1 MNESNIIRLYN
12 YLKNNYIKLYDSPV
26 RYHYICSTRNFHY
39 FTQHSFDEFKIK
51 AVHKE
56 NKNNVYTHKFS
67 NCEELITLLRDK
79 PFLETIFANIVK
91 QLSYYLYLV
100 QNRIKCSGTN
110 VNDVFYIEART
121 YFNEYKNQ
129 YSDYLNN
136 EGNTIISTPIR
147 FSAQNIFIDD
157 RDRVARIQINPEN
170 ILTSNTMSE
179 QRVREIVQ
187 QAFRERISELRDRMN
202 ITATDPRIEQNLREL
217 RLRVEELSRRFDRRR
232 NPEQR

>member
-1 MNESNIIRLYN
+1 MNESNIIRLYD

-26 RYHYICSTRNFHY
+26 RYHYICSTRNFYY

-110 VNDVFYIEART
+110 VNDVFYIETRT

-147 FSAQNIFIDD
+147 FSAQNVFIDD
-157 RDRVARIQINPEN
+157 RDRVERVQLSAQN
-170 ILTSNTMSE
+170 LMTE
-179 QRVREIVQ
+179 QRVREIAYQ
-187 QAFRERISELRDRMN
+187 TFRERIGELMERQNR
-202 ITATDPRIEQNLREL
+202 IATDPRVEQNLREL
-217 RLRVEELSRRFDRRR
+217 RLRIEELSRRFNRRR

>member
-1 MNESNIIRLYN
+1 MNESNIIRLYD

-91 QLSYYLYLV
+91 QLSYCLYLV

-147 FSAQNIFIDD
+147 FSAQNIFIN
-157 RDRVARIQINPEN
+157 DRVERVQLSAQN
-170 ILTSNTMSE
+170 LMTE
-179 QRVREIVQ
+179 QRVREIAYQ
-187 QAFRERISELRDRMN
+187 TFRERIGELMERQNR
-202 ITATDPRIEQNLREL
+202 IATDPRVEQSLREL
-217 RLRVEELSRRFDRRR
+217 RLRIEELSRRF
-232 NPEQR
+232 N

>member
-1 MNESNIIRLYN
+1 MNENNIARLFN
-12 YLKNNYIKLYDSPV
+12 YLKNNYIKLYDSSV
-26 RYHYICSTRNFHY
+26 RYHYICSTRNFYY

-79 PFLETIFANIVK
+79 PFLETIFANMVK

-110 VNDVFYIEART
+110 VNDVFYMEART

-136 EGNTIISTPIR
+136 EGNTIIGTPIR
-147 FSAQNIFIDD
+147 FSAQNIFIKM
-157 RDRVARIQINPEN
+157 PK
-170 ILTSNTMSE
+170 
-179 QRVREIVQ
+179 
-187 QAFRERISELRDRMN
+187 
-202 ITATDPRIEQNLREL
+202 
-217 RLRVEELSRRFDRRR
+217 
-232 NPEQR
+232 

>member
-91 QLSYYLYLV
+91 QLSYCLYLV

-136 EGNTIISTPIR
+136 KGNTIIS
-147 FSAQNIFIDD
+147 SAQNIFVDD

-202 ITATDPRIEQNLREL
+202 ITATDHRVEQSLREL
-217 RLRVEELSRRFDRRR
+217 SHRVEELSRRFDRRR

>member
-26 RYHYICSTRNFHY
+26 RYHYICSTRNFYY

-121 YFNEYKNQ
+121 YFNEYKK
-129 YSDYLNN
+129 S
-136 EGNTIISTPIR
+136 
-147 FSAQNIFIDD
+147 IF
-157 RDRVARIQINPEN
+157 
-170 ILTSNTMSE
+170 
-179 QRVREIVQ
+179 
-187 QAFRERISELRDRMN
+187 
-202 ITATDPRIEQNLREL
+202 
-217 RLRVEELSRRFDRRR
+217 RLFK
-232 NPEQR
+232 

>member
-12 YLKNNYIKLYDSPV
+12 YLKDNYIKLYDSPV

-51 AVHKE
+51 AINKS
-56 NKNNVYTHKFS
+56 NKNDIVIYRFS
-67 NCEELITLLRDK
+67 NDKELITLLNQVPLIK
-79 PFLETIFANIVK
+79 SVFANLVK
-91 QLSYYLYLV
+91 QLSYFLYVV

-129 YSDYLNN
+129 YSDYLNRQEN
-136 EGNTIISTPIR
+136 VIR
-147 FSAQNIFIDD
+147 AIPNDQVVSFNNARNIFIN
-157 RDRVARIQINPEN
+157 DRVERVQLSGQNM
-170 ILTSNTMSE
+170 LTE
-179 QRVREIVQ
+179 ERAREIINQ
-187 QAFRERISELRDRMN
+187 TFRERAAELIERQNR
-202 ITATDPRIEQNLREL
+202 IATDPRIEQEL
-217 RLRVEELSRRFDRRR
+217 RQLRSQIEELSRRFYRMR

>member
-1 MNESNIIRLYN
+1 M
-12 YLKNNYIKLYDSPV
+12 
-26 RYHYICSTRNFHY
+26 
-39 FTQHSFDEFKIK
+39 
-51 AVHKE
+51 HKE

-110 VNDVFYIEART
+110 VNDVFYMEART

-147 FSAQNIFIDD
+147 FSAQNIFVDD
-157 RDRVARIQINPEN
+157 RDRVARIQISPDN

-179 QRVREIVQ
+179 QRVREIAQ
-187 QAFRERISELRDRMN
+187 QTLRERIGELMERQN
-202 ITATDPRIEQNLREL
+202 LIASDPRVEENLREL
-217 RLRVEELSRRFDRRR
+217 RLRVEELGRRFNRIRE
-232 NPEQR
+232 PEQR

>member
-1 MNESNIIRLYN
+1 MNENNIARLFN
-12 YLKNNYIKLYDSPV
+12 YLKNNYIKLYDSSV
-26 RYHYICSTRNFHY
+26 RYHYICSTRNFYY
-39 FTQHSFDEFKIK
+39 FTQHSFGEFKIK

-67 NCEELITLLRDK
+67 DCEELITLLRNK

-110 VNDVFYIEART
+110 VNDSFYIAITNDLER
-121 YFNEYKNQ
+121 YKNQ
-129 YSDYLNN
+129 HSDYLNQQ
-136 EGNTIISTPIR
+136 ENTIIGSLLNDQVVSFSNARNIFINDR
-147 FSAQNIFIDD
+147 VERVQLSAQN
-157 RDRVARIQINPEN
+157 
-170 ILTSNTMSE
+170 LMTE
-179 QRVREIVQ
+179 QRVREIAYQ
-187 QAFRERISELRDRMN
+187 TFRERIGELMERQNR
-202 ITATDPRIEQNLREL
+202 IASDPRVEQNLREL